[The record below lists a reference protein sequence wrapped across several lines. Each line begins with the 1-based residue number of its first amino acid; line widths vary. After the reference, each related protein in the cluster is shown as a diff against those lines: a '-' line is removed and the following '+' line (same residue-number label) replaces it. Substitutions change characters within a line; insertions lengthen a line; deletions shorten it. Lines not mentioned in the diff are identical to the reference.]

1 MAANMM
7 ACPSIWPGEE
17 QPSLLDQEASLSLS
31 NQAADSEPCL
41 PVSAEQPAHG
51 SSPTESRPPRS
62 KSKGELVIVINE
74 RLKNGECDRRAAV
87 TAGEA
92 ATTAAESAQLSR
104 PPSVLSFTRQV
115 TGSTPQRATA
125 PRRSSPPPPGG
136 STPSPTRTTAR
147 PGRAAGPAPSATP
160 PSRRG
165 RRSRATPALPP
176 TPRWTAPKSRTTS
189 SCQCWPASAP
199 SGP

>member
-1 MAANMM
+1 MAANIMT
-7 ACPSIWPGEE
+7 CPNIWPGEE

-41 PVSAEQPAHG
+41 PVRAEQPAHG
-51 SSPTESRPPRS
+51 SSPAESRPPRS

-87 TAGEA
+87 TIPERQP
-92 ATTAAESAQLSR
+92 SQLLNQLSR

-147 PGRAAGPAPSATP
+147 PGRAAGPAPLATP

-165 RRSRATPALPP
+165 RRSRATPASPP